1 MYKDVLRSIENISM
15 FPVFSFVLFFV
26 VFLLIIL
33 WVLTYDK
40 KTIAEIE
47 QLPLNNHSQE
57 TNENLKL

>member
-15 FPVFSFVLFFV
+15 FPLFSFVLFFV